1 MRDYIAGFTCKE
13 IAKNFILPK
22 YLVEAHEKGLIHIHD
37 LDYSP
42 ALPMHNCCLINLEDM
57 LQNGTVISGTAIEKP
72 HWFQTACTIAT
83 QIITQ
88 VASSEY
94 GGATINLAHLSPF
107 I

>member
-1 MRDYIAGFTCKE
+1 
-13 IAKNFILPK
+13 
-22 YLVEAHEKGLIHIHD
+22 
-37 LDYSP
+37 
-42 ALPMHNCCLINLEDM
+42 M
-57 LQNGTVISGTAIEKP
+57 LQNGTVISVTAIEKP

-107 I
+107 IEESRKHYKKKFPFFSDLQIEQLVQKEIEDGVQTIQYQLITMSTTNG